1 MLAPPALIQ
10 SAPKEDT
17 APWQRD
23 LAAFDAELAKRKAA
37 FASKHLSS
45 DRKKDVKEIL
55 SSLVDL
61 DQFGRHHGYDP
72 NAHGYAGTPDERAF
86 LVAYL
91 HRLSA
96 LDAENL
102 RTFKALLDRWG
113 WFDRGTWGN
122 EADQNAWV
130 LTQHADADLPF
141 QKRVLGLLEPLI
153 ESGGTSPSHFAYLY
167 DRVAVNDHRLQ
178 RFGTQGYCTGPGAW
192 IPRPIENPA
201 HVDER
206 RKAVGLPPLAEYI
219 AGFKGICQ
227 EDETERALKTLP
239 LPAANP

>member
-1 MLAPPALIQ
+1 MIAPPALIQ

-23 LAAFDAELAKRKAA
+23 LAAFDAELAKRKAVV
-37 FASKHLSS
+37 ASRHLSI

-61 DQFGRHHGYDP
+61 DQFGRQHGYDP

-86 LVAYL
+86 FVAYL

-113 WFDRGTWGN
+113 WFDQRTWGN
-122 EADQNAWV
+122 EADQDAWV

-153 ESGGTSPSHFAYLY
+153 KSGGTSSSNFAYLY

-192 IPRPIENPA
+192 KPRPIEDPA

-206 RKAVGLPPLAEYI
+206 RNAVGLPPLADYI
-219 AGFKGICQ
+219 AGFKGICR

-239 LPAANP
+239 LPPQTP